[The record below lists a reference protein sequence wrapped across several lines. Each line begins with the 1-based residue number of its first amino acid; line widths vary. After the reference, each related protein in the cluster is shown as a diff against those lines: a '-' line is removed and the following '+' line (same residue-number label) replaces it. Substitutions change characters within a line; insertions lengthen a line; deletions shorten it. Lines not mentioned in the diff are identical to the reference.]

1 MKRTFILSVVLCFVL
16 LWGMGQNSGTYTA
29 KRTNVK
35 TVTTHHYLPKFE
47 KGWYLRPEV
56 GISLPLQFE
65 FFCGAGYQINPY
77 LYVGLGAGVGSF
89 HFLGYTLFGHTYKQN
104 RLSQIWYSTT
114 FPLFATFKLHFL
126 TTKKGFTPFFET
138 KMGYA
143 FGSWGDEIFIIEPSY
158 YYNSEY
164 VEYIVKGYQKPNG
177 FYGHWGIGGSYKDF
191 NLLLS
196 YRINQVDCF
205 YYHLFYSSTERYFDF
220 SHSFSISLAYN
231 IPLKKNNR

>member
-56 GISLPLQFE
+56 GISLPIQFE
-65 FFCGAGYQINPY
+65 FLVGAGYQINPY

-89 HFLGYTLFGHTYKQN
+89 NNLYCN
-104 RLSQIWYSTT
+104 IWYSTT

-126 TTKKGFTPFFET
+126 TTKNGFTPFFET

-143 FGSWGDEIFIIEPSY
+143 FGLWGSY
-158 YYNSEY
+158 YDVNIYDYSYERIY
-164 VEYIVKGYQKPNG
+164 EKPLG
-177 FYGHWGIGGSYKDF
+177 FYGHWGIGGSYKNF

-196 YRINQVDCF
+196 YHIKKVEVLQIFHLYDNQQCYRYD
-205 YYHLFYSSTERYFDF
+205 YSSN
-220 SHSFSISLAYN
+220 SLSISLAYT
-231 IPLKKNNR
+231 IPLKKKQ